1 MLPIT
6 NQPDRFGAGAEFWI
20 DDRRVVIA
28 TSRPHQGG
36 YLVRFEGVDD
46 RNGAD
51 ALRGATLTADPVGA
65 PPDGEVWVHDVIGK
79 AVHDRADTR
88 LGEVVAVE
96 ANPAHD
102 MLVLDT
108 GPLIPMVF
116 VVDVGDDGI
125 VVDLPDGLLDL

>member
-1 MLPIT
+1 M
-6 NQPDRFGAGAEFWI
+6 
-20 DDRRVVIA
+20 
-28 TSRPHQGG
+28 
-36 YLVRFEGVDD
+36 
-46 RNGAD
+46 
-51 ALRGATLTADPVGA
+51 
-65 PPDGEVWVHDVIGK
+65 IGK